1 MLGGQVIGETT
12 DRAGVVEVAGLEGQ
26 ARRRVRARDV
36 GGNLREQVIGTLLN
50 DRFRLEEKIGSGGMS
65 TVYRAFDETL
75 ERWVAIK
82 LMHREISSDSDQLE
96 RFRRE
101 ARAVAS
107 LNHPHVV
114 TVIDFGED
122 DDHPYIVFEYVEGE
136 NLKDRLRRAGRLPVP
151 EAVAYAIEIGRA
163 LECAHS
169 NKLVHRDVK
178 PQNVLIDSE
187 GRAKVTD
194 FGIARSLEAE
204 GLTATGRVLGTTDY
218 VAPEQALGEDT
229 TAQSDV
235 YSLGI
240 CLFEMLTGDVPFKA
254 DSQVAV
260 AMKHVKDPL
269 PGHPH
274 APAGDLGGARVG
286 GRDRVREGDGEPL
299 RQRARDGPRAR
310 AGARDRDVALGRGDR
325 RGHDRAA
332 LAARRHGGVRRA
344 QPAPASA
351 PGAARDD
358 PGRPAGGRRHRLRDR
373 PRAARQHRRRGRLGR
388 ARPDRGEARHVLGAD
403 DFDPDGDATEHPE
416 EVRLAIDGNVAT
428 RWETETYTVGDLQKD
443 GVGLIVHPRA
453 PVAARALDIVTPIP
467 GWDAEVYASDDRP
480 DDLASWGA
488 MLGDATDVSDEQ
500 RIELDTAGQTSA
512 TTCSGSPRCP
522 RASRR
527 RRCRS

>member
-1 MLGGQVIGETT
+1 VSTL
-12 DRAGVVEVAGLEGQ
+12 
-26 ARRRVRARDV
+26 
-36 GGNLREQVIGTLLN
+36 IGTLLGG
-50 DRFRLEEKIGSGGMS
+50 RFRLEEKVGSGGMS

-122 DDHPYIVFEYVEGE
+122 DAHPYIVFEYVEGE
-136 NLKDRLRRAGRLPVP
+136 NLKDRLRRVGRLPVP
-151 EAVAYAIEIGRA
+151 EAVAYAVEIGRA
-163 LECAHS
+163 LECAHL
-169 NKLVHRDVK
+169 NRLVHRDVK
-178 PQNVLIDSE
+178 PQNVLLDAE

-218 VAPEQALGEDT
+218 VAPEQALGEET

-269 PGHPH
+269 P
-274 APAGDLGGARVG
+274 DIRM
-286 GRDRVREGDGEPL
+286 
-299 RQRARDGPRAR
+299 
-310 AGARDRDVALGRGDR
+310 R
-325 RGHDRAA
+325 RPEISAA
-332 LAARRHGGVRRA
+332 LASVVEIACAKETANRYASASEMVHELEQALVIEASRSGEASGEATTVLRSLPDDTAEFRALSPFRHPRRRMLVGILGVLLVAGGVVFVIDRA
-344 QPAPASA
+344 QRGSTGGAEVRGV
-351 PGAARDD
+351 PGLTAVKLDTS
-358 PGRPAGGRRHRLRDR
+358 
-373 PRAARQHRRRGRLGR
+373 
-388 ARPDRGEARHVLGAD
+388 GAD
-403 DFDPDGDATEHPE
+403 DFDPAGDQSEHPE

-428 RWETETYTVGDLQKD
+428 RWETETYTVGDLQKE
-443 GVGLIVHPRA
+443 GVGLILNPRA
-453 PVAARALDIVTPIP
+453 PVAARALDIVTPLP
-467 GWDAEVYASDDRP
+467 GWTAEVYASNDRP
-480 DDLASWGA
+480 DELETWTRISGA
-488 MLGDATDVSDEQ
+488 TPVEDEQ
-500 RIELDTAGQTSA
+500 RIELDTAGQQFSYFLLWITA
-512 TTCSGSPRCP
+512 LPEGEQ
-522 RASRR
+522 RAAVSELSLRK
-527 RRCRS
+527 

>member
-1 MLGGQVIGETT
+1 M
-12 DRAGVVEVAGLEGQ
+12 
-26 ARRRVRARDV
+26 
-36 GGNLREQVIGTLLN
+36 IGTLLGG
-50 DRFRLEEKIGSGGMS
+50 RFRLEEKIGAGGMS

-101 ARAVAS
+101 ARAIAS

-136 NLKDRLRRAGRLPVP
+136 NLKERLRRAGRLPVP

-163 LECAHS
+163 LDCAHS
-169 NKLVHRDVK
+169 NRLVHRDVK
-178 PQNVLIDSE
+178 PQNVLIDPE

-260 AMKHVKDPL
+260 AMKHVKNPL
-269 PGHPH
+269 P
-274 APAGDLGGARVG
+274 DIRM
-286 GRDRVREGDGEPL
+286 
-299 RQRARDGPRAR
+299 
-310 AGARDRDVALGRGDR
+310 R
-325 RGHDRAA
+325 RPEVSAA
-332 LAARRHGGVRRA
+332 LASVVELACAKETANRYESASEMVHELEQALVIETSRSGEAGGEATTVLRSLPEDTAEFGVLSRLRHPRRRVLVGILAALLVAGGVWFAIDRA
-344 QPAPASA
+344 QRGTTGGADVQGV
-351 PGAARDD
+351 PGLTAVKLDTSSS
-358 PGRPAGGRRHRLRDR
+358 
-373 PRAARQHRRRGRLGR
+373 
-388 ARPDRGEARHVLGAD
+388 D
-403 DFDPDGDATEHPE
+403 DFDPEGDATEHPE
-416 EVRLAIDGNVAT
+416 EVTLATDGNVAT
-428 RWETETYTVGDLQKD
+428 RWETETYTDDFAAQKS
-443 GVGLIVHPRA
+443 GVGLIVNPRA

-467 GWDAEVYASDDRP
+467 GWTAEVYASTDRP
-480 DDLASWGA
+480 DDLASWTRISGA
-488 MLGDATDVSDEQ
+488 TTIEEEQ
-500 RIELDTAGQTSA
+500 RIELDTAGQDFSYYLLWITALPEGEQKAAVSEL
-512 TTCSGSPRCP
+512 TVRK
-522 RASRR
+522 
-527 RRCRS
+527 

>member
-1 MLGGQVIGETT
+1 
-12 DRAGVVEVAGLEGQ
+12 
-26 ARRRVRARDV
+26 
-36 GGNLREQVIGTLLN
+36 VIGTLLN
-50 DRFRLEEKIGSGGMS
+50 ERFRLEEKIGAGGMS

-178 PQNVLIDSE
+178 PQNVLIDAE

-218 VAPEQALGEDT
+218 VAPEQALGEET

-240 CLFEMLTGDVPFKA
+240 CLFEMLTGDVPYKA
-254 DSQVAV
+254 ESQVAV

-269 PGHPH
+269 PDIRMRRPEISAALASVVEIACSKETVNRYKSAHEMVHELEQALVIETSRSGEAGGEATTVLRSLPSDTAEFGRAKRLRHPRRTLLLTVL
-274 APAGDLGGARVG
+274 AILVAAGGVVFVIDRAQRGSTGGADVDG
-286 GRDRVREGDGEPL
+286 VPELTAVKLDTAAAEDFDPEGDG
-299 RQRARDGPRAR
+299 
-310 AGARDRDVALGRGDR
+310 V
-325 RGHDRAA
+325 
-332 LAARRHGGVRRA
+332 
-344 QPAPASA
+344 
-351 PGAARDD
+351 
-358 PGRPAGGRRHRLRDR
+358 
-373 PRAARQHRRRGRLGR
+373 
-388 ARPDRGEARHVLGAD
+388 
-403 DFDPDGDATEHPE
+403 EHPE
-416 EVRLAIDGNVAT
+416 EVRLAIDGSVST
-428 RWETETYTVGDLQKD
+428 LWETETYTDDFAAQKS
-443 GVGLIVHPRA
+443 GVGLIVNPRA
-453 PVAARALDIVTPIP
+453 PVAARALDIVTPTP
-467 GWDAEVYASDDRP
+467 GWDAEVYAADEVP
-480 DDLASWGA
+480 DDLASWGGR
-488 MLGDATDVSDEQ
+488 LGSATGVGETE
-500 RIELDTAGQTSA
+500 RIELDTAGQDFSYYLLWITALPEGEQKAAVSEL
-512 TTCSGSPRCP
+512 TLRK
-522 RASRR
+522 
-527 RRCRS
+527 